1 MYSLSFE
8 FLMLPSSGS
17 HILIESLARNED
29 FESLGVCCKKL

>member
-17 HILIESLARNED
+17 HTMFWNKLVID
-29 FESLGVCCKKL
+29 WLGRS